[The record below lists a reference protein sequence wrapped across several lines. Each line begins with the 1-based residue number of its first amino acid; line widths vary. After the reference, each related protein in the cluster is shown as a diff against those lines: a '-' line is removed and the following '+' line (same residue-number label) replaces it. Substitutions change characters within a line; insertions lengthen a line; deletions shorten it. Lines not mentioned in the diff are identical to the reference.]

1 MKIFTHFTNDLFTN
15 VNAFPDTAAM
25 TTVNVACD
33 CKEKGT
39 PTTTWTPDGT
49 DRQTYIPDCTWA
61 HQTMPLKMWN

>member
-1 MKIFTHFTNDLFTN
+1 MVLISLIIN
-15 VNAFPDTAAM
+15 VNAFWFPDTAAM

-39 PTTTWTPDGT
+39 PTWTTDGT
-49 DRQTYIPDCTWA
+49 DRQTYIPDCTWVP